1 MREVKEVAVVKVD
14 DGIVDEDTNIV
25 HDTTGGLI
33 LTVSCE
39 LVDGVAIIL
48 DGEKVEAGE
57 VALST
62 GDVGM
67 REGVQAG
74 LGWGREGT
82 IDEGG
87 LAVGHDLN
95 EVTGVGD

>member
-57 VALST
+57 VALSA